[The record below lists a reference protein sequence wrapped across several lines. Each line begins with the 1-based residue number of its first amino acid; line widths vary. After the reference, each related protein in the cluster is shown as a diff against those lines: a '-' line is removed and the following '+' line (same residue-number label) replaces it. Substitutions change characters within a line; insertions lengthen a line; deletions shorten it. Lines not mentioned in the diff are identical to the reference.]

1 MKKIYFL
8 AVAAA
13 MLAACSSN
21 DKLDAG
27 LEVEK
32 PLDPGTEIPIGF
44 DIYTQRTTT
53 RSGVAGEITTAT
65 LGAVPAVGDENK
77 AGFGVF
83 GYYTDNN
90 DYDPQCTP
98 NFMYNQQVYAKT
110 VAYQFEYE
118 PVKFWPNEYGNNAIS
133 DDNDKVSFFAYAP
146 YVEVSPSTGKVI
158 KANPTD
164 DDDKWGITG
173 MSRNSSSGDPLVK
186 YIASFDEDKSVDLL
200 WGTVGITNTVWPVVN
215 DPSNAQNLTAGLP
228 WLNVQRPSQIDQKL
242 TFDFKHALS
251 QLSVD
256 VDAFIDGTDATNGL
270 PADDKTR
277 IFIRSVSF
285 SGFAMKG
292 ALNLN
297 NTNANQALWLDYN
310 GTADLDNGETVV
322 IYDGRKDG
330 KEGATGS
337 EASNEKT
344 LGLNPQF
351 VQDEN
356 SIAAGA
362 WAATGVNKVVA
373 PLFRKY
379 DSTIPGYVAST
390 NPIMVIPTG
399 DKLEIEI
406 VYDVETLDPNLANY
420 VSDVKTPGSSIENRI
435 RKEVVFGSL
444 EKMES
449 GKRYVIHLHLG
460 MNSVKLDATVE
471 PWKDAESSAHVDLP
485 LNVPAFAAGAA
496 PLTPQVVNLL
506 ASEVKYDFA
515 ITGLNGGESVGA
527 AGASG
532 NFSAPT
538 TNAANSS
545 GIAIESITIA
555 ENTSILEQAGVNVTW
570 TGAASA
576 KGVEISFVQLAH
588 PLGLSVTVPAVG
600 TSIQLASTAANINTD
615 GWLAADK
622 TSAPGTIAVKKNGTA
637 LAQNGTPGPAE
648 FDFNPATGEITLGL
662 ASVSGDV
669 FEITLKAGDAP
680 AETISV
686 TIP

>member
-1 MKKIYFL
+1 MKKIYLF
-8 AVAAA
+8 AAAAA
-13 MLAACSSN
+13 MFAACSSN
-21 DKLDAG
+21 DSLDTGQTSQPVKAG
-27 LEVEK
+27 EELAV
-32 PLDPGTEIPIGF
+32 GF
-44 DIYTQRTTT
+44 DVYTSRTTT
-53 RSGVAGEITTAT
+53 RSGETGEITTAL
-65 LGAVPAVGDENK
+65 LGTVGK
-77 AGFGVF
+77 PGFGVF

-90 DYDPQCTP
+90 DYDPQCAP
-98 NFMYNQQVYAKT
+98 NFFYNQRVYAKT
-110 VAYQFEYE
+110 VANTFEYD

-146 YVEVSPSTGKVI
+146 YVEVTPSTGKVV
-158 KANPTD
+158 KALPTD

-173 MSRNSSSGDPLVK
+173 MSRNSTNGDPLIK

-200 WGTVGITNTVWPVVN
+200 WGTVGVSNTVWPVVN
-215 DPSNAQNLTAGLP
+215 DPSTNQNMTAGLP

-256 VDAFIDGTDATNGL
+256 VDAFIDGTDATNAL
-270 PADDKTR
+270 PTDNKTR

-297 NTNANQALWLDYN
+297 NTTANTALWLDYS
-310 GTADLDNGETVV
+310 GSADLDNGETVV

-351 VQDEN
+351 VQDET

-362 WAATGVNKVVA
+362 WAATGVNNTA
-373 PLFRKY
+373 ASLFRKWNG
-379 DSTIPGYVAST
+379 TAYVAST

-399 DKLEIEI
+399 DKLEVEI

-420 VSDVKTPGSSIENRI
+420 VSDAKTPGSSIENRI

-444 EKMES
+444 QKMES

-471 PWKDAESSAHVDLP
+471 PWKDAESGAEVDLP
-485 LNVPAFAAGAA
+485 LNVPAFAAAAA
-496 PLTPQVVNLL
+496 PATAQTVNLL
-506 ASEVKYDFA
+506 ATQTKYEFA
-515 ITGLNGGESVGA
+515 ITGLNGGESVTAPVVA
-527 AGASG
+527 APY
-532 NFSAPT
+532 SAAT
-538 TNAANSS
+538 ANAANSS

-555 ENTSILEQAGVNVTW
+555 ENTSIKELAPVAYKW

-576 KGVEISFVQLAH
+576 KEIELSFVQLAH
-588 PLGLSVTVPAVG
+588 ALGLSVPAPTAG
-600 TSIQLASTAANINTD
+600 LSIQLASTAGNINTD

-637 LAQNGTPGPAE
+637 LTQNATPGAAE
-648 FDFNPATGEITLGL
+648 FNFNAATGEITLGL
-662 ASVSGDV
+662 AAVSGDV

-680 AETISV
+680 AETITV

>member
-1 MKKIYFL
+1 MRKVYL
-8 AVAAA
+8 LAAVAATV
-13 MLAACSSN
+13 LASCSSN
-21 DKLDAG
+21 EKLDTSPVSQQPDVSTAA
-27 LEVEK
+27 
-32 PLDPGTEIPIGF
+32 EIPVGF
-44 DIYTQRTTT
+44 SVYTSRPTST
-53 RSGVAGEITTAT
+53 RSGLAGEINTTV
-65 LGAVPAVGDENK
+65 LGTVDNP
-77 AGFGVF
+77 GFGVF

-90 DYDPQCTP
+90 DYDPQCAP
-98 NFMYNQQVYAKT
+98 NFFYNQRVYAKA
-110 VAYQFEYE
+110 VANTFEYE

-146 YVEVSPSTGKVI
+146 YVDVTPSTGKVV

-164 DDDKWGITG
+164 DNDKWGITG
-173 MSRNSSSGDPLVK
+173 MSRNSSTGDPLIK

-200 WGTVGITNTVWPVVN
+200 WGTVGVSNTLWPVVN
-215 DPSNAQNLTAGLP
+215 DPSTAQNMTPGLP

-242 TFDFKHALS
+242 TFDFRHALS

-256 VDAFIDGTDATNGL
+256 VDAFIDGTDATKPL
-270 PADDKTR
+270 PTDGKTR

-297 NTNANQALWLDYN
+297 NTAANTALWLDYS

-356 SIAAGA
+356 SIATGA
-362 WAATGVNKVVA
+362 WAATGVTNTAA
-373 PLFRKY
+373 PLFRKWN
-379 DSTIPGYVAST
+379 GAAYVAST
-390 NPIMVIPTG
+390 SPIMVIPTG
-399 DKLEIEI
+399 DKLEVEI

-420 VSDVKTPGSSIENRI
+420 VSDAKTPGSSIENRI

-444 EKMES
+444 QKMES

-460 MNSVKLDATVE
+460 MNSVKLDAVVE

-485 LNVPAFAAGAA
+485 LNVPAFAAAA
-496 PLTPQVVNLL
+496 TPTPQTVNLL
-506 ASEVKYDFA
+506 ATQTKYELA
-515 ITGLNGGESVGA
+515 ITGLNGGESVTSFGTAGNITA
-527 AGASG
+527 AT
-532 NFSAPT
+532 SA
-538 TNAANSS
+538 AANSS
-545 GIAIESITIA
+545 GVAIQSVTITANDKVTDIAAVPI
-555 ENTSILEQAGVNVTW
+555 TW
-570 TGAASA
+570 TGNASA
-576 KGVEISFVQLAH
+576 KAVVINFVQKAHALA
-588 PLGLSVTVPAVG
+588 LGYTAVADGDVDIVLTSGAAGIDWTTDVATPA
-600 TSIQLASTAANINTD
+600 TD
-615 GWLAADK
+615 
-622 TSAPGTIAVKKNGTA
+622 IIVKKNGTVLTYNA
-637 LAQNGTPGPAE
+637 SAPGAGE
-648 FDFNPATGEITLGL
+648 FTWNAANNKLTLPTTEAATT
-662 ASVSGDV
+662 GDV
-669 FEITLKAGDAP
+669 FEITVTAGDAP

>member
-1 MKKIYFL
+1 MRKVFL
-8 AVAAA
+8 FAAA
-13 MLAACSSN
+13 ATMLAACSSN
-21 DKLDAG
+21 DKLDSSPTPQQPDVAAAG
-27 LEVEK
+27 
-32 PLDPGTEIPIGF
+32 EIPVGF
-44 DIYTQRTTT
+44 DVYTSRTTS
-53 RSGVAGEITTAT
+53 RSGETGEITTAL
-65 LGAVPAVGDENK
+65 LGTVGK
-77 AGFGVF
+77 PGFGVF

-90 DYDPQCTP
+90 DYDPQCAP
-98 NFMYNQQVYAKT
+98 NFFYNQRVYAKT
-110 VAYQFEYE
+110 AANTFVYD

-146 YVEVSPSTGKVI
+146 WVEVTPSTGKVV
-158 KANPTD
+158 KALPTD

-173 MSRNSSSGDPLVK
+173 MSRNSTSGDPIVK

-200 WGTVGITNTVWPVVN
+200 WGTVGVSNTVWPVVN
-215 DPSNAQNLTAGLP
+215 DPSTNQNMTAGLP

-256 VDAFIDGTDATNGL
+256 VDAFIDGTDATNPL
-270 PADDKTR
+270 PTDDKTR

-297 NTNANQALWLDYN
+297 NTTANTALWLDYS

-351 VQDEN
+351 VQDES
-356 SIAAGA
+356 SITAGA
-362 WAATGVNKVVA
+362 WTATGVNNVA
-373 PLFRKY
+373 ASLFRKY

-399 DKLEIEI
+399 DKLEVEI

-420 VSDVKTPGSSIENRI
+420 VSDAKTPGSSIENRI

-444 EKMES
+444 QKMES

-471 PWKDAESSAHVDLP
+471 PWKDAESGAEVDLP
-485 LNVPAFAAGAA
+485 LNVPAFAAAAA
-496 PLTPQVVNLL
+496 PLTPQIVELP
-506 ASEVKYDFA
+506 ATQAKYEFA

-545 GIAIESITIA
+545 GIAIENIIIA
-555 ENTSILEQAGVNVTW
+555 ENASITEQAGVNVTW
-570 TGAASA
+570 TGAASS

-588 PLGLSVTVPAVG
+588 ALGLSVTGPTAG
-600 TSIQLASTAANINTD
+600 TTIQLASAAGNINTD

-622 TSAPGTIAVKKNGTA
+622 TSVPGTITVKKNGTA
-637 LAQNGTPGPAE
+637 LTLNATPGAAE
-648 FDFNPATGEITLGL
+648 FNFDPGTGLITLGL
-662 ASVSGDV
+662 ASVRGDV
-669 FEITLKAGDAP
+669 FEITLKSGDAP
-680 AETISV
+680 AETITV

>member
-1 MKKIYFL
+1 MRKVYL
-8 AVAAA
+8 LAAVAATV
-13 MLAACSSN
+13 LASCSSN
-21 DKLDAG
+21 EKLDTSPVSQQPDVSTA
-27 LEVEK
+27 
-32 PLDPGTEIPIGF
+32 TEIPVGF
-44 DIYTQRTTT
+44 SVYTSRPTST
-53 RSGVAGEITTAT
+53 RSGLAGEISTTV
-65 LGAVPAVGDENK
+65 LGTVGNP
-77 AGFGVF
+77 GFGVF

-90 DYDPQCTP
+90 DYDPQCAP
-98 NFMYNQQVYAKT
+98 NFFYNQRVYAKT
-110 VAYQFEYE
+110 ATNTFEYE

-146 YVEVSPSTGKVI
+146 YVDVTPSTGKVV

-173 MSRNSSSGDPLVK
+173 MSRNSSTGDPLIK

-200 WGTVGITNTVWPVVN
+200 WGTVGVSNTVWPVVN
-215 DPSNAQNLTAGLP
+215 EPSTPQNMTAGLP

-256 VDAFIDGTDATNGL
+256 VDAFIDGTDATNSL
-270 PADDKTR
+270 PTDNKTR

-297 NTNANQALWLDYN
+297 NTNANNALWLDYS

-356 SIAAGA
+356 SIATGA
-362 WAATGVNKVVA
+362 WAATGVTNTAA
-373 PLFRKY
+373 PLFRKWNG
-379 DSTIPGYVAST
+379 TAYVAST
-390 NPIMVIPTG
+390 SPIMVIPTG
-399 DKLEIEI
+399 DKLEVEI

-420 VSDVKTPGSSIENRI
+420 VSDAKTPGSSIENRI

-444 EKMES
+444 QKMES

-460 MNSVKLDATVE
+460 MNSVKLDAVVE

-485 LNVPAFAAGAA
+485 LNVPAFAAAA
-496 PLTPQVVNLL
+496 TPTSQTVNLL
-506 ASEVKYDFA
+506 ATQTKYEFA

-527 AGASG
+527 TGASG

-545 GIAIESITIA
+545 GIAFESITIA
-555 ENTSILEQAGVNVTW
+555 QNSSIKEQTGVNVTW
-570 TGAASA
+570 TGGASA
-576 KGVEISFVQLAH
+576 KGVVISFVQLAH
-588 PLGLSVTVPAVG
+588 PLGLSVTAPTAG
-600 TSIQLASTAANINTD
+600 TTIQLASTATGISTD

-622 TSAPGTIAVKKNGTA
+622 TAVDGTITVKKNGTA
-637 LAQNGTPGPAE
+637 LGKVDSAPTAAQFT
-648 FDFNPATGEITLGL
+648 FNDATGEITLGL

-680 AETISV
+680 VETISV